1 MKKWFTTAIIAAGFL
16 IAGCAGNE
24 KPAEAKEELP
34 DLHLNNTVAA
44 FCNLYAPGAVAVE
57 GYGIV
62 AGLGTNGSSECPT
75 YIREYMIK
83 LVQQMLGDT
92 NRLEAIRFISSTDN
106 AVVRVY
112 GQIPAGA
119 KRGQKFDL
127 FIEAMPNTQTT
138 SLKDGSLFTC
148 NLTTKSKLGVAGAKI
163 IATGQGPMYVE
174 PSEDPQEMRKGAVI
188 GGGSFTEDNKLYLEL
203 KKPDYRLASIIRNRI
218 NERFGEG
225 TAAARSSHIVNLT
238 IPKSF
243 EGKYEKF
250 GKLVTALYLPEDDD
264 ALIARTQ
271 LLARNLENPID
282 ESIENGL
289 EAIGRPAIA
298 AVTPLLNNEIAAVRL
313 RAARCALN
321 IGYEKAGEVLVELA
335 SIPGSPFKREALE
348 AIGESVAS
356 ITTKSQLRPFLSDS
370 DTDIRI
376 LCYEY
381 LSEASDLSVMP
392 KRTNSGFRI
401 DTIIGTKEPLV
412 YVRRDKSPRIVLF
425 GMGIPL
431 AGNIFLSLDGGNILV
446 NNPDNS
452 ENILLLRQH
461 PGMKEVIGPVYS
473 KMTVDDLI
481 EKLSDNSVLAGGAR
495 AGLGLGFTDTVRVLS
510 KLNETG
516 CIKAKVVI
524 GPAPVRP
531 EAENTIEKLS
541 E

>member
-1 MKKWFTTAIIAAGFL
+1 MMKWFLTAIITACLL
-16 IAGCAGNE
+16 IAGCSGNKE
-24 KPAEAKEELP
+24 PAKADSELP
-34 DLHLNNTVAA
+34 ELHLNNTVAA

-75 YIREYMIK
+75 QIREYMIK

-92 NRLEAIRFISSTDN
+92 NRLEAIRFINSTDN

-127 FIEAMPNTQTT
+127 FVEALTNTQTT

-163 IATGQGPMYVE
+163 IASGQGPMYVE
-174 PSEDPQEMRKGAVI
+174 QTENPQDLRKGVVI

-203 KKPDYRLASIIRNRI
+203 KKPDYRLTSIIRNRI

-250 GKLVTALYLPEDDD
+250 GKLVTALYLPEDNE
-264 ALIARTQ
+264 ALIARTL
-271 LLARNLENPID
+271 LLARNLEDPID
-282 ESIENGL
+282 DSIEYGL
-289 EAIGRPAIA
+289 EAIGRPALTAI
-298 AVTPLLNNEIAAVRL
+298 TPLLDSDIAAVRL

-321 IGYEKAGEVLVELA
+321 IGYEKAGDVLVELA
-335 SIPGSPFKREALE
+335 STPGSPYKREAIE

-356 ITTKSQLRPFLSDS
+356 ISTKSQLRQFLSD
-370 DTDIRI
+370 DDAEIKI

-401 DTIIGTKEPLV
+401 DTIITSKEPLV
-412 YVRRDKSPRIVLF
+412 YVRRERSPRIVLF
-425 GMGIPL
+425 GMRIPL
-431 AGNIFLSLDGGNILV
+431 AGNIFISLDGGNILV
-446 NNPDNS
+446 NNPVGS

-473 KMTVDDLI
+473 KMTVDDLVD
-481 EKLSDNSVLAGGAR
+481 KLSDNSVLPGGAR
-495 AGLGLGFTDTVRVLS
+495 AGLGLGFTDTVRILR
-510 KLNETG
+510 KLKEMQ
-516 CIKAKVVI
+516 CIKAEVVI
-524 GPAPVRP
+524 GPAPIRP
-531 EAENTIEKLS
+531 EFENTLEKLS
-541 E
+541 D